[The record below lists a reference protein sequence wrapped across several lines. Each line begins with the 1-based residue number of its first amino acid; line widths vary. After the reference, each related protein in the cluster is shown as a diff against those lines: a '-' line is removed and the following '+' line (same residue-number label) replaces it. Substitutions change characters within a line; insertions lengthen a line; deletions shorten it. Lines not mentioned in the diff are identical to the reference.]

1 MIVANSGIQAH
12 TSSLLLNDITNG
24 FCVLVSVASVGQ
36 THARPCRLVHK
47 CSTLSSPRSF
57 SADQGPNKWQ
67 PDKKEEEVL
76 LVYECGCGL
85 GNERQWNNC
94 SCIRDRERED
104 QANRNMLN

>member
-24 FCVLVSVASVGQ
+24 FCVSVSVASVGQ

-67 PDKKEEEVL
+67 PDKRRRRCCWYMNVDVDWEMSVIGIIVPVSEIESEKTRRIGT
-76 LVYECGCGL
+76 C
-85 GNERQWNNC
+85 
-94 SCIRDRERED
+94 
-104 QANRNMLN
+104 